1 LAPSECATPHRIWG
15 YTSKQIAKAP
25 LLGSGIA
32 SARALNDY
40 EYPNVP
46 RAPGTNFQLS
56 TNVHSHNAY
65 LQIWIEGGG
74 ERALFPICRLAC
86 SRRMRAGICG
96 RATLSLRL
104 LQRLRIAGGVE
115 LQHLGVVVAGILR
128 HNGDF
133 RQPGI
138 GAAAERAIPR
148 RLAPPQQLVL

>member
-65 LQIWIEGGG
+65 LQIWIEGGAS
-74 ERALFPICRLAC
+74 ALFF
-86 SRRMRAGICG
+86 
-96 RATLSLRL
+96 LSVGL
-104 LQRLRIAGGVE
+104 
-115 LQHLGVVVAGILR
+115 
-128 HNGDF
+128 
-133 RQPGI
+133 
-138 GAAAERAIPR
+138 
-148 RLAPPQQLVL
+148 LVLGACGQASAAVQPYLCAYFSACALLAASSFSIWASWLLASYAITAIFVSLGLALPPSELSPGD